1 MSEVPTLSEPSELG
15 QLRRKVADAF
25 ADDGAL
31 AGGLPSFEIRNGQRE
46 MAVAV
51 ANVLESGGTLLA
63 EAGTGTGK
71 TLAYLVPA
79 ILSRHRVL
87 ISTGTKPLQ
96 DQIFYKDLPTLRRVL
111 GIEFSA
117 SYMKGRGNYLC
128 LHRFNAYQSGDLLT
142 SAADDQTIETIAEWA
157 EQTST
162 GDRAE
167 IEDLPDDLAFWNEIS
182 GTSENCVG
190 NDCPK
195 HQECF
200 VTRMRQRAIE
210 SDLVI
215 VNHHLLCADAALRQ
229 SAYGEV
235 IPSCAYAVIDE
246 AHQLEDVATQYFGTV
261 ISNHKLEKLAS
272 DGIRAIEHDLKE
284 SPDTATTMEQAI
296 ALVNQHA
303 THFFGAI
310 RTHLPTPDRTRI
322 TPALLTPILEHGR
335 QCSSSLRALET
346 ILRLVNEPSEDLRS
360 LGRRAGELCTQIDFI
375 LDANDDRFVYFLERR
390 GPGVFLRASP
400 VDVSS
405 IIQEFLLHQMRATV
419 LTSATL
425 AVDGSFEYQRSRL
438 GIHDA
443 IELRLSPEFDYADQ
457 TVLYLP
463 KQMPEPKAPDFVEA
477 SADRICKLLEVTQG
491 RAFVLFTSYA
501 NMHEVHKLIEP
512 TVPFPLLTQGTA
524 PRSVLLRNFRVT
536 PNAVLLA
543 TSSFWQGVDV
553 AGDTLSCVIID
564 KLPFLYPG
572 DPITSARL
580 ELIAQRGG
588 NPFHEYQVP
597 LAVLSLL
604 QGFGRLIRHRQ
615 DYGVLSIL
623 DPRVLTKAYGN
634 RFLASLPA
642 TPIVREIDQ
651 VREFFIGKRV
661 NC

>member
-1 MSEVPTLSEPSELG
+1 MPEVPTLSEPLEPG
-15 QLRRKVADAF
+15 RLRRKVADAF

-31 AGGLPSFEIRNGQRE
+31 AGLPSFEIRNGQRE

-51 ANVLESGGTLLA
+51 ADVLESGGTLLA

-87 ISTGTKPLQ
+87 VSTGTKPLQ
-96 DQIFYKDLPTLRRVL
+96 DQIYYKDLPILRRVL
-111 GIEFSA
+111 DIEFSA

-128 LHRFNAYQSGDLLT
+128 LHRFNAYRSGDLLT
-142 SAADDQTIETIAEWA
+142 SAADENAIETIAEWA
-157 EQTST
+157 QQTST

-167 IEDLPDDLAFWNEIS
+167 IEDLPDDLAFWSEIS

-190 NDCPK
+190 NDCPN

-200 VTRMRQRAIE
+200 VTRMRQRAME

-235 IPSCAYAVIDE
+235 IPPCTHAVIDE
-246 AHQLEDVATQYFGTV
+246 AHQLEDVATQYFGIV
-261 ISNHKLEKLAS
+261 ISNHKLEKLVI
-272 DGIRAIEHDLKE
+272 DGIRAIKHDLQGT
-284 SPDTATTMEQAI
+284 PDTANTMEQAI
-296 ALVNQHA
+296 ALVNQYA
-303 THFFGAI
+303 TQFFGAI
-310 RTHLPTPDRTRI
+310 QTHLPTPDRTRI
-322 TPALLTPILEHGR
+322 TPDLLTPIAEHGR
-335 QCSSSLRALET
+335 QFSSSLRAVET
-346 ILRLVNEPSEDLRS
+346 TARLVNEPSEDLRS
-360 LGRRAGELCTQIDFI
+360 LGRRAGELCAEIDFI

-390 GPGVFLRASP
+390 GRGLFLRASP

-405 IIQEFLLHQMRATV
+405 IIQELLLNRMRATV
-419 LTSATL
+419 LASATL

-443 IELRLSPEFDYADQ
+443 IELRLASEFDYADQ

-463 KQMPEPKAPDFVEA
+463 KQMPEPKAANFVQA
-477 SADRICKLLEVTQG
+477 SADRICGLLEVTRG

-501 NMHEVHKLIEP
+501 NMYEVHKLIES
-512 TVPFPLLTQGTA
+512 TVPFPLLVQGTA

-564 KLPFLYPG
+564 KLPFSHPG

-623 DPRVLTKAYGN
+623 DPRVLTKPYGH
-634 RFLASLPA
+634 RFLTSLPP

-651 VREFFIGKRV
+651 VRMFFEEKE
-661 NC
+661 